1 MKKIILFFV
10 LFFAVTTIVNADGI
24 TKRVKFQKGQSAA
37 TFENSVVRGDR
48 DVYLLK
54 AGKSQMMNIS
64 ITSIEDNAVFQ
75 IVDTKTGKFL
85 KGAADGDDTMEF
97 SGKLPSSGDYKIIVG
112 GTRGNASYKI
122 TMTVE

>member
-1 MKKIILFFV
+1 MKKILLILV
-10 LFFAVTTIVNADGI
+10 MLFAVSTLVNADGI

-54 AGKSQMMNIS
+54 AGKNQVMNVS
-64 ITSIEDNAVFQ
+64 ITSDEDNAVFQ
-75 IVDTKTGKFL
+75 IVDTKTGKYL
-85 KGAADGDDTMEF
+85 KGAREGDDTTQF
-97 SGKLPSSGDYKIIVG
+97 SGGLPSSGDYKIIVG

-122 TMTVE
+122 TMMVE